1 MNKKE
6 LFVKYGIEFLV
17 IVFGITI
24 SFYLEK
30 QNAKAYKEELKNA
43 SLSKIKQN
51 ILYEKED
58 FELNLGIHKD
68 AVKAIYSVY
77 NFKDYSNPKYIDSL
91 SDYLVKSLEYSTIL
105 IDNTEE
111 YTALKNSGLIELIE
125 NQEVVTLLQ
134 NKYSNHKF
142 ITEIESIILRDF
154 TPEIRDYMSRNTK
167 YDLDGKKY
175 FGFME
180 SRRYSVKN
188 KIPQYIL
195 EKLMNKAQYHKQ
207 YIRFVDMQLNMD
219 SEIVSK
225 INEEITNP

>member
-68 AVKAIYSVY
+68 AVKAI
-77 NFKDYSNPKYIDSL
+77 
-91 SDYLVKSLEYSTIL
+91 
-105 IDNTEE
+105 

-219 SEIVSK
+219 SEIVRK